1 MFHLY
6 VFPFIFLYSFWIYI
20 YKFKYDKY
28 IKSEEWTF
36 ITLGTLFSVQGI
48 LWLSKHWNVH
58 IKTLL
63 TAKLCYRVEEAQL
76 IRITPVSNQGLSE
89 ICVLNRKKFE
99 NEAFPEIYFF
109 FQKKKFVYSYEKK
122 KFQELSFRID
132 SNPLIEDLQAM
143 RGLTS
148 DTLINYA
155 KDHYGY
161 NRFDIPVLTFV
172 ELFKE
177 HAVAP
182 FFVFQV
188 FCVALWCLD
197 EYWYYSLFTLLMLIL
212 FESTVVWQ
220 RQKTL
225 TEFRT
230 MSIKSYQIYVYR
242 KYCWTQVMTDELFPD
257 DIVSIAPFK
266 EEHDVPCDM
275 ILLSGTCIIN
285 EAMLSGESTPLLKE
299 NISLRDPKSS
309 FDIQDV
315 DRNSLLF
322 GGTKILQI
330 SPSTNSAIPLAPD
343 NGALAVVIKT
353 GFETQQ
359 GNLVRTMIYSTER
372 VSANNLES
380 LFFILFLLVFA
391 IAASCYVWTKGIQSN
406 RNKYKLL
413 LDCILIITSVVPPE
427 LPMELSLAVNSSLA
441 TLSKLAI
448 FCTEPFRIPFAGR
461 IDVCCFDKTGTLT
474 EEDLVV
480 KGVAGLSEN
489 PEELVDVNSVSK
501 ETMLVLGTA
510 HSLIKLDDGKVIGDP
525 MEKATLDALKW
536 KLEKNNVVLS
546 SQKELQESKIEIV
559 RRFQFSLV
567 LKRQSSIVT
576 ISDQIKKSRK
586 TFVAVKGAPEVLE
599 KISIVPK
606 NYESIYRYFTKNG
619 CRVLAL
625 GYKFLKD
632 QINTSEINLL
642 SREEIESNLIFSGFL
657 VFSCSLKRDAAST
670 IKMLNESSHRVIMIT
685 GDNPLTACHVAREV
699 QIIERDV
706 LILDSFNN
714 GLDLCWKNIDN
725 EIIASINV
733 NSPLDKTIFQKY
745 DICVTGY
752 ALSKYYNSNHI
763 NDLLRHTWIYARV
776 SPAQKERI
784 LISLKEAGYITLM
797 CGDGTNDVGALKQ
810 AHIGVALLN
819 GSEEVLKRIEEHARN
834 EKLKQIYEKQ
844 VKILAK
850 FNKPPL
856 PVPFPIA
863 YLYSEGPFNPHRE
876 ASILARSKNIEA
888 SKNNNKPNSNKT
900 SQNKLQVSNITKK
913 DENFTET
920 LLSKFASFEDDT
932 EPPVLKLGDASCAA
946 PFTSKLSNVVAIAN
960 IIRQGRCTLVA
971 TIQMYKILALN
982 CLISAYSLSVLYLD
996 GIKFGDGQI
1005 TISGMLMSACFLYIS
1020 KAKPV
1025 QTLSKERP
1033 QSNIFNIYII
1043 GSILGQFLIHILTLI
1058 YIKYYVSLFETPI
1071 KNVDLESEFSPSLLN
1086 SAIYLLQ
1093 FMQQISTFTINYQGQ
1108 PFRESIQENK
1118 IMFYGMLGVTGLAFS
1133 CSTEFIP
1140 EINEKLKLVKF
1151 ETSFKITLT
1160 IIMILDYIGCYIVEY
1175 IFKKLFF
1182 DNRPKDIVK
1191 RISYHD
1197 VKKNNKNIKK

>member
-1 MFHLY
+1 M
-6 VFPFIFLYSFWIYI
+6 IFAAQS
-20 YKFKYDKY
+20 
-28 IKSEEWTF
+28 
-36 ITLGTLFSVQGI
+36 I

-63 TAKLCYRVEEAQL
+63 TTKLSYTVEDAQL

-99 NEAFPEIYFF
+99 NEAFLEIYFF

-132 SNPLIEDLQAM
+132 SNPLIKDLHAM

-161 NRFDIPVLTFV
+161 NRFDIPVLTFI

-197 EYWYYSLFTLLMLIL
+197 EYWYYSLFTLLMLIV

-220 RQKTL
+220 RQRTL

-242 KYCWTQVMTDELFPD
+242 KYCWTQVTTDELFPD
-257 DIVSIAPFK
+257 DIVSIASSK

-275 ILLSGTCIIN
+275 ILLSGSCIIN

-299 NISLRDPKSS
+299 NISLRDPESS
-309 FDIQDV
+309 FDIHDI

-330 SPSTNSAIPLAPD
+330 SPSTNPAIPLAPD

-391 IAASCYVWTKGIQSN
+391 IAASCYVWMKGIE
-406 RNKYKLL
+406 
-413 LDCILIITSVVPPE
+413 IVPPE

-461 IDVCCFDKTGTLT
+461 IDICCFDKTGTLT
-474 EEDLVV
+474 EEDLIV
-480 KGVAGLSEN
+480 KGVAGLSKN
-489 PEELVDVNSVSK
+489 PEELVNVNSVSK

-510 HSLIKLDDGKVIGDP
+510 HSLIKLDDGKIVGDP

-536 KLEKNNVVLS
+536 NLEKNNVVLS
-546 SQKELQESKIEIV
+546 SHKEFQENKIEIV

-567 LKRQSSIVT
+567 LKRQSSIVI
-576 ISDQIKKSRK
+576 ISDQIKRSKK
-586 TFVAVKGAPEVLE
+586 TFVAVKGAPEVLQ
-599 KISIVPK
+599 KISRVPE

-625 GYKFLKD
+625 GYKFLED
-632 QINTSEINLL
+632 RINISEINLL
-642 SREEIESNLIFSGFL
+642 SREEIEN
-657 VFSCSLKRDAAST
+657 AAST
-670 IKMLNESSHRVIMIT
+670 IKTLNESSHRVIMIT

-699 QIIERDV
+699 EIIDRDV

-714 GLDLCWKNIDN
+714 GSDLCWKNIDN
-725 EIIASINV
+725 EIIAPIDV
-733 NSPLDKTIFQKY
+733 DSPLDKAIFQKY

-752 ALSKYYNSNHI
+752 ALSKYHNSNHV
-763 NDLLRHTWIYARV
+763 NDLLRHTWVYARV

-819 GSEEVLKRIEEHARN
+819 GSEEILRQIEEHARN

-863 YLYSEGPFNPHRE
+863 HLYSEGPYNPHRE
-876 ASILARSKNIEA
+876 ASILSRSKRAEA
-888 SKNNNKPNSNKT
+888 LKNNNKQDSSRT
-900 SQNKLQVSNITKK
+900 LQNKLQVSNVSKK
-913 DENFTET
+913 DEKFTET
-920 LLSKFASFEDDT
+920 LLSKFASLEDDN
-932 EPPVLKLGDASCAA
+932 EPPTLKLGDASCAA

-971 TIQMYKILALN
+971 TIQI
-982 CLISAYSLSVLYLD
+982 LSVLYLD

-1033 QSNIFNIYII
+1033 Q
-1043 GSILGQFLIHILTLI
+1043 
-1058 YIKYYVSLFETPI
+1058 PI
-1071 KNVDLESEFSPSLLN
+1071 KNVDLESEFSPNLLN

-1118 IMFYGMLGVTGLAFS
+1118 IMFYGILGVTGLAFS

-1140 EINEKLKLVKF
+1140 EINQKLKLVKF

-1175 IFKKLFF
+1175 VFKKFFF

-1191 RISYHD
+1191 RISDHN
-1197 VKKNNKNIKK
+1197 VKKNSKILRNNLKKSDTQRKDMDSF